1 MRRILI
7 LCLILFCSGCSKLE
21 TDSSE
26 KRGSNDILA
35 KLVFKEGYNTNLGE
49 LHKVVNT
56 FDAEVGDAL
65 KVAPSKLQPIILVFK
80 ESEQSGRYYYSVQT
94 TVVSENDTV
103 EKRNAFTH
111 RGSISEG
118 KTLQIACEAS
128 SAKVKDQ
135 IQDFEKSYFAKG
147 YRNLQ
152 YPDAW
157 KFEKSFK
164 DSKGR
169 NWCLVEQFF
178 WFYVP

>member
-1 MRRILI
+1 MKRISI
-7 LCLILFCSGCSKLE
+7 LCLILFCFGCSKLE
-21 TDSSE
+21 TDNLG
-26 KRGSNDILA
+26 KKDSNNVSA

-80 ESEQSGRYYYSVQT
+80 ESEQSGKYYYSVQT
-94 TVVSENDTV
+94 TVISENDTS

-118 KTLQIACEAS
+118 NTVQIACEAS
-128 SAKVKDQ
+128 SAKVKEQ
-135 IQDFEKSYFAKG
+135 IQDFEKSYLAKG
-147 YRNLQ
+147 YQNLE

-169 NWCLVEQFF
+169 NWCLIEQFF
-178 WFYVP
+178 WFYAS